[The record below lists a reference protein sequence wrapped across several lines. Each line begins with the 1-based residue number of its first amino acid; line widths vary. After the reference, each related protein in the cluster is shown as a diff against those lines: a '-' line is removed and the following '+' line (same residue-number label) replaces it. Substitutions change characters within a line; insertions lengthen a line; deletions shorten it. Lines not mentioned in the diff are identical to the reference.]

1 MSEIAKRVEL
11 LREQMK
17 AHQVDAYIVPTSDF
31 HETEYVC
38 DYFKARAFMSGFTGS
53 AGTCVFT
60 ATEGKLWT
68 DGRYFIQAQNQLE
81 GSGIDLMRMGDEGVA
96 TIEEYLLETLP
107 SHAVVGFDGRV
118 LNTAMVENLQDKLK
132 DKAIT
137 FQCDMDLVGAIW
149 EDRPALPA
157 SRTFELAEKYTG
169 KSAADKLAEVREE
182 MKKAGADIHII
193 TRVDDIAWLF
203 NMRGDDIPC
212 FPVVL
217 CYALIRED
225 AAFLYMNA
233 ERLSDDLKKT
243 FADIHVTVKGY
254 EDIYTDVKKL
264 PADAAVLLDKANT
277 NYKLVSSLPQG
288 VRVINQ
294 PNPVVLMK
302 AMKNPVE
309 LENTRRCHI
318 RDGVAVT
325 KFMYWLKTNIG
336 KTKITEISAAE
347 KLLELRKEQDHFI
360 EPSFQTIAAY
370 KDHAAMMHYSATPET
385 DAELSA
391 EGMLLVDSGGQY
403 LEGTTDITR
412 TFVLGEISDECRF
425 HFTTVLRSMIALAKA
440 RFLYGCRGMNLD
452 ILARGP
458 LWDLD
463 LDYKCGTGHG
473 IGHVLNVHES
483 PNGFRW
489 RVVPERNDSCVL
501 EEGMIQSDEPGVY
514 LEGRYGIRH
523 ENETIVRKGE
533 KNEYGQFMYL
543 ETITFVPFDLDGVDA
558 SLMTQY
564 ERKWLND
571 YHAEVYAKLSPYLS
585 KEENEWL
592 KQATRAI

>member
-1 MSEIAKRVEL
+1 MNEIVKRVEL

-17 AHQVDAYIVPTSDF
+17 HHQVDAYIVPTSDF

-38 DYFKARAFMSGFTGS
+38 DYFKARAYMSGFRGS

-60 ATEGKLWT
+60 ADEGKLWT
-68 DGRYFIQAQNQLE
+68 DGRYFIQAAKQLE
-81 GSGIDLMRMGDEGVA
+81 GSDIDLMRMGDEGVP
-96 TIEEYLLETLP
+96 TIEEYLLDVMPEG
-107 SHAVVGFDGRV
+107 AVLGFDGRV
-118 LNTAMVENLQDKLK
+118 LNTAMVENLQKKLK
-132 DKAIT
+132 AKNIAIE
-137 FQCDMDLVGAIW
+137 CDMDLVGEIW

-157 SRTFELAEKYTG
+157 SKTFALDVKYTG
-169 KSAADKLAEVREE
+169 KNAGEKLAAVREK
-182 MKKAGADIHII
+182 MKEAGADTHII

-217 CYALIRED
+217 CYAMIREND
-225 AAFLYMNA
+225 AYLYMNK
-233 ERLSDDLKKT
+233 ERLSDDLKQI
-243 FADIHVTVKGY
+243 FEENNVSVKAYDAIY
-254 EDIYTDVKKL
+254 EDVKHIA
-264 PADAAVLLDKANT
+264 ADAKVLLDKANT
-277 NYKLVSSLPQG
+277 NFKIVSSLPQG
-288 VRVINQ
+288 TQVINQ

-309 LENTRRCHI
+309 LENIRRCHI
-318 RDGVAVT
+318 RDAVAMT
-325 KFMYWLKTNIG
+325 KFMYWLKNNVG
-336 KTKITEISAAE
+336 KTKITEISASDQLL
-347 KLLELRKEQDHFI
+347 KLRSEQEYFM
-360 EPSFQTIAAY
+360 EPSFNTIAAY
-370 KDHAAMMHYSATPET
+370 NDHAAMMHYSATEET
-385 DAELSA
+385 DVELKP
-391 EGMLLVDSGGQY
+391 EGLLLVDSGGQY

-412 TFVLGEISDECRF
+412 TFVLGPISEECRF
-425 HFTTVLRSMIALAKA
+425 HFTTALRSMIALAKA

-501 EEGMIQSDEPGVY
+501 EEGMVQSDEPGVY
-514 LEGRYGIRH
+514 LEGKYGIRH
-523 ENETIVRKGE
+523 ENETVVRKGE

-543 ETITFVPFDLDGVDA
+543 ETITFVPFDLDGIDPDV
-558 SLMTQY
+558 MTKY
-564 ERKWLND
+564 EREWLNA
-571 YHAEVYAKLSPYLS
+571 YHREVYAKVSPYLN